1 MQKYTGKNLEDVLQT
16 VAHEKGVST
25 AELTYFVTEEKP
37 GFFGF
42 GAQVTAEVYALSDV
56 KQFIETYLYTFF
68 KDLNIDIEIQ
78 IEQEEDSFTV
88 MLNAENNAILIGKNG
103 QTLQAMNTVVRGAV
117 NSAFKRRFHVLV
129 DINNYKVDRYDK
141 VKSIAERIAK
151 TVQRTKISATLD
163 PMPNDERKVI
173 HQFLSEMRNIRTE
186 SEGDGMHRRLKIIY
200 DRNKQ

>member
-68 KDLNIDIEIQ
+68 KDLNIEIEIQ

-88 MLNAENNAILIGKNG
+88 MLNAENNAILIGKERSDAASHEYRCERCRQFG
-103 QTLQAMNTVVRGAV
+103 IQTPLSCVGR
-117 NSAFKRRFHVLV
+117 
-129 DINNYKVDRYDK
+129 
-141 VKSIAERIAK
+141 
-151 TVQRTKISATLD
+151 
-163 PMPNDERKVI
+163 
-173 HQFLSEMRNIRTE
+173 HQQL
-186 SEGDGMHRRLKIIY
+186 
-200 DRNKQ
+200 